1 MNWSKYRGKL
11 TKPNLL
17 RSMDWRSPAF
27 QWNEVRV
34 CLRQFLWIL
43 SSMWP
48 ACEEISRKTFPK
60 LKHQNLNLFKY
71 SSFQWH
77 GRPRITRFPDG
88 TFDAWYKELQSLR
101 LLLLPEAVLWRV
113 SYQQRWDIK
122 HLSISPTVT
131 INLGLNLNGIK
142 NETLWHINQ
151 NYPGYGGSPGH
162 YGLSSPNIAGNTV
175 I

>member
-1 MNWSKYRGKL
+1 MKLDWIL
-11 TKPNLL
+11 TKHALL
-17 RSMDWRSPAF
+17 LFCFLSLLMIRLVKKSAEEHFRN
-27 QWNEVRV
+27 WNIK
-34 CLRQFLWIL
+34 IL
-43 SSMWP
+43 
-48 ACEEISRKTFPK
+48 TYF
-60 LKHQNLNLFKY
+60 KH
-71 SSFQWH
+71 SSFQGH
-77 GRPRITRFPDG
+77 GRPWISRFSDG
-88 TFDAWYKELQSLR
+88 TFDAWYQELQSLR